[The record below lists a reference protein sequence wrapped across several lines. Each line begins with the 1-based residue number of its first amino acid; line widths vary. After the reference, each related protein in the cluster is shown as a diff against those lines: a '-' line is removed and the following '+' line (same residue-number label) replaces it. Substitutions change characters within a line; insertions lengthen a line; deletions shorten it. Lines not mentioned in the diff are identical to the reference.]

1 MAPAGNADRPL
12 VRRQYQQLSDEA
24 ADHVRELIVSG
35 QLRPGDFIRQER
47 IAEDLGLSA
56 TPVREG
62 LLALRGEG
70 FVQLRPRRGFVVAP
84 LGASDIRDLFTA
96 QALLAGELA
105 ARSAQRLT
113 DTQIDELAA
122 LDQALNTAAAD
133 NDAARVE
140 ELNHAFH
147 RVVNLAAG
155 SPKLAWVLSVTVRFA
170 PHRFFATIEGWPA
183 ASADDHHAI
192 LSALRAR
199 DSAAA
204 SDAMRLHIENAGRL
218 LALHFDSLA
227 ANLPGTQDD
236 HDPDEPVDHDPKGQ
250 AGR

>member
-1 MAPAGNADRPL
+1 MATTGNADRPP

-70 FVQLRPRRGFVVAP
+70 FVLLKPRRGFVVSP
-84 LGASDIRDLFTA
+84 LGARDIRDLFTA

-105 ARSAQRLT
+105 ARSAQRL
-113 DTQIDELAA
+113 DDEMLEHLAT
-122 LDQALNTAAAD
+122 LDEALNAAASD
-133 NDAARVE
+133 NDAAAVE

-147 RVVNLAAG
+147 RVVNLAADA
-155 SPKLAWVLSVTVRFA
+155 PKLAWVLSVTVRFA

-183 ASADDHHAI
+183 ASADDHRAI
-192 LSALRAR
+192 LSALRSR
-199 DSAAA
+199 DSEAAR
-204 SDAMRLHIENAGRL
+204 DAMRLHIENAGRL

-227 ANLPGTQDD
+227 TWQADTGT
-236 HDPDEPVDHDPKGQ
+236 
-250 AGR
+250 

>member
-1 MAPAGNADRPL
+1 MATTESAERPSA
-12 VRRQYQQLSDEA
+12 RRQYQQLSDEA
-24 ADHVRELIVSG
+24 ADHVRELIISG

-70 FVQLRPRRGFVVAP
+70 FVLLKPRRGFVVAP
-84 LGASDIRDLFTA
+84 LGARDIRDLFTA

-105 ARSAQRLT
+105 ARSAQRLDEST
-113 DTQIDELAA
+113 LDELAA
-122 LDQALNTAAAD
+122 LDEALNAAASD
-133 NDAARVE
+133 NDAAAVE
-140 ELNHAFH
+140 QLNHTFH
-147 RVVNLAAG
+147 RAVNLAADA
-155 SPKLAWVLSVTVRFA
+155 PKLAWVLSVTVRFA

-199 DSAAA
+199 DSEAAR
-204 SDAMRLHIENAGRL
+204 DAMRLHIENAGRL
-218 LALHFDSLA
+218 LAAHFDRIATLHNDS
-227 ANLPGTQDD
+227 
-236 HDPDEPVDHDPKGQ
+236 EPPPADGV
-250 AGR
+250 R